1 MARVDRDTLWDMQ
14 VFAAVVDG
22 GSIAAGARTMGV
34 SPSATSKRVAAL
46 EQRLGVRLLHRT
58 TRQLRVTAEGA
69 GYLERARDLLRQ
81 LEALESRTREEG
93 GALSGEIRLTVPLVV
108 GHHLVAPIVTRFLV
122 EHPQVTM
129 HFDLSDRF
137 VDLASEPFDL
147 AVRIAAKLEA
157 KELVARRLG
166 HVSSVLVAAPAY
178 IEKHGEPRTM
188 AQLSEHAVLELA
200 TAAQPWRT
208 HTLGGGT
215 PSNIAIRGPMVCSTT
230 EALRTAARAGLGI
243 ARLPWYLIARD
254 LEEGRLKLLA
264 ELPPDRRNVF
274 LVRASRAYV
283 PLRVRELADVLATDL
298 AQSLAE

>member
-58 TRQLRVTAEGA
+58 TRHLRVTSEGA

-93 GALSGEIRLTVPLVV
+93 GALSGEIRLTVPVV
-108 GHHLVAPIVTRFLV
+108 IGHQLIAPIVTKFLL

-147 AVRIAAKLEA
+147 AIRVAAKLDG
-157 KELVARRLG
+157 KELIARRIG
-166 HVSSVLVAAPAY
+166 HVSSVMVAAPAY
-178 IEKHGEPRTM
+178 IERHGAPRTI
-188 AQLSEHAVLELA
+188 AQLSDHAVLELA
-200 TAAQPWRT
+200 SSTQPWRL
-208 HTLGGGT
+208 HTLGGDAT
-215 PSNIAIRGPMVCSTT
+215 NIPIRGPMVCSTT
-230 EALRTAARAGLGI
+230 EALRTATRAGLGI
-243 ARLPWYLIARD
+243 ARLPGYLIRND
-254 LEEGRLKLLA
+254 LASGALTLLD
-264 ELPPDRRNVF
+264 LPPDRRPVF
-274 LVRASRAYV
+274 LVRASRAYT
-283 PLRVRELADVLATDL
+283 PLRVRELADVLARGVGD
-298 AQSLAE
+298 SLAE